1 MFNIL
6 NVQIFYVKNFTRA
19 TKSGQQLDE
28 FGVQFKC
35 YSLKNQ
41 IKQIVLLLVSV
52 MHVRLLIRHAGLK
65 LSTHKASHQTTTRC
79 SICLSGMQLTQG
91 KASLSVSGQIN
102 QTRLYFVD
110 LFLQRKLKIK

>member
-1 MFNIL
+1 MFNTL

-19 TKSGQQLDE
+19 TKSGRQLDE

-52 MHVRLLIRHAGLK
+52 MHVRLLIRHVAE
-65 LSTHKASHQTTTRC
+65 
-79 SICLSGMQLTQG
+79 IE
-91 KASLSVSGQIN
+91 
-102 QTRLYFVD
+102 VD
-110 LFLQRKLKIK
+110 M